1 MKSKPSR
8 KKLEQP
14 FLDPAKRKHQILSYT
29 VPIEVDHLT
38 EDLAGQLGLEPA
50 HYIQCAICDANS
62 RVIVMHDPEEGD
74 HRGGVL
80 GRWIEKAVQEKR
92 LQEGKPAEQKPRTVE
107 VTIEL
112 PRAFATRME
121 EKCETDSITLAEA
134 IGDLAREG
142 LSQQFDDPGIELE
155 MVRRITSAR
164 NGEAIQ

>member
-14 FLDPAKRKHQILSYT
+14 FLDPAKRKHQLLSYT

-38 EDLAGQLGLEPA
+38 EDLASRLGLEPA

-62 RVIVMHDPEEGD
+62 RVMVMRDPEERD
-74 HRGGVL
+74 HRGVL
-80 GRWIEKAVQEKR
+80 GSWIEKAVQAKR

-142 LSQQFDDPGIELE
+142 LSQQFEDPGIELE